1 MSAMTP
7 LPSSSVNWPSY
18 WNERYL
24 REPSRYGFEPN
35 VFVVEAIGSFSPG
48 RVLDAACG
56 QGRNAVWLA
65 ARGHDVTAVDLSTVA
80 IDRGRAFA
88 AERGVDVAFHQADF
102 LEWEP
107 VGDPFDTV
115 LLSYLQLPPGE
126 RRRAHHRA
134 MAALADG
141 GRLVVV
147 AHHGDNLTHG
157 FGGPEYPEVLYD
169 EGMLAED
176 FADLTVERNE
186 RVIRTVV
193 RAEGDTADAIDV
205 VFVGRR
211 GQQR

>member
-1 MSAMTP
+1 
-7 LPSSSVNWPSY
+7 
-18 WNERYL
+18 
-24 REPSRYGFEPN
+24 
-35 VFVVEAIGSFSPG
+35 
-48 RVLDAACG
+48 
-56 QGRNAVWLA
+56 
-65 ARGHDVTAVDLSTVA
+65 
-80 IDRGRAFA
+80 
-88 AERGVDVAFHQADF
+88 
-102 LEWEP
+102 
-107 VGDPFDTV
+107 
-115 LLSYLQLPPGE
+115 
-126 RRRAHHRA
+126 

-141 GRLVVV
+141 GRIVVV